1 MLWSET
7 NSETFYWAW
16 KTKSLEEDL
25 RKIYAGK
32 KKAIFNWNRQGAYY
46 SKEWLKEI
54 LDSKGPCYN
63 GNQSDNDDKSSNE
76 NNAHH

>member
-1 MLWSET
+1 M
-7 NSETFYWAW
+7 
-16 KTKSLEEDL
+16 
-25 RKIYAGK
+25 YAGK

-46 SKEWLKEI
+46 SKELLKEI
-54 LDSKGPCYN
+54 LDSTGPFYN